1 MPFFKKKKYAKFF
14 LQEMK
19 AQCDEGGRSI
29 LLVDDAAGNHVAA
42 DQVSGCLSSE
52 FSLNVFCTHIFVHW
66 CDPTQICANFDWIQI
81 FQKVTTALK
90 LVSSL

>member
-1 MPFFKKKKYAKFF
+1 
-14 LQEMK
+14 
-19 AQCDEGGRSI
+19 
-29 LLVDDAAGNHVAA
+29 
-42 DQVSGCLSSE
+42 LSSE